1 MNAQMSGGARYRP
14 PEPRRSLQPGGAAV
28 RSRHVVWMLVARALL
43 DLLLGFLAA
52 FARHAGHAGGRSTA
66 DGATREPAW
75 TADHQVHLNP
85 ASGVSDVVPTFRDPD
100 PDLAVGFGR
109 FALPSLG
116 RLTSWSRS

>member
-14 PEPRRSLQPGGAAV
+14 TEPRRSLQPGGAAV

-43 DLLLGFLAA
+43 GLLLGLLAA
-52 FARHAGHAGGRSTA
+52 FARHAGGRSTA

-75 TADHQVHLNP
+75 TADHQVHPNP
-85 ASGVSDVVPTFRDPD
+85 ASGLADVFQTFQDPN
-100 PDLAVGFGR
+100 PDLAAGFGR
-109 FALPSLG
+109 LALPSVG